1 MEWVIYKINQDYKW
15 QVMRTYLDKS
25 GSGSMK
31 TTLEVRLEDAK
42 KDKITTAKELDQS
55 FCKTH
60 VACCLLCV
68 ATTKTQN
75 KTKQVDHW
83 ARGSIYTCRFKTSRE
98 TIKIYRKWCKP
109 PWLRT
114 QFLLQSLFLRS
125 YDSVPC
131 QDVYVWSSPLTI
143 ENVRKPYWRGRFRIP
158 HAGKFK
164 CLTSPSCCEGICF
177 GHHWSK
183 ANRAAEQQEPGC
195 RPSSRNLQLLPKL
208 LTPTVSTV
216 VATVIQS
223 GFQ

>member
-1 MEWVIYKINQDYKW
+1 
-15 QVMRTYLDKS
+15 MRTYLDKS

-31 TTLEVRLEDAK
+31 TTLDVRLEDAK

-55 FCKTH
+55 FCKT
-60 VACCLLCV
+60 VVENKRPKQQIRSMLPVVCCVLRQPKH
-68 ATTKTQN
+68 KTRPN
-75 KTKQVDHW
+75 RW
-83 ARGSIYTCRFKTSRE
+83 IIGRGAAYIRVGSRHLE
-98 TIKIYRKWCKP
+98 IIKIYRKWCKP

-114 QFLLQSLFLRS
+114 QFLLQSLLLRS

-158 HAGKFK
+158 HALK

-195 RPSSRNLQLLPKL
+195 RPCSRNLQLLPKL

>member
-1 MEWVIYKINQDYKW
+1 
-15 QVMRTYLDKS
+15 MRTYLDKS

-31 TTLEVRLEDAK
+31 TTLDVRLEDAK

-55 FCKTH
+55 FCKT
-60 VACCLLCV
+60 VVENRRPKQQIRSMLPVVCCVLRQPKH
-68 ATTKTQN
+68 KTQN

-195 RPSSRNLQLLPKL
+195 RPCSRNLQLLPKL